1 MLKVELNGPK
11 GIKRLSISSIKCF
24 KACRREYELKY
35 IEGLEPVEKPDA
47 LQVGSNYHEKLEQL
61 NHTGEFDRSDFSKES
76 AMATAYQKYIY
87 PQFKVFDAEKW
98 YEKEIQNSGISLVG
112 RVDGITDSGELV
124 EHKSTGQEITEQY
137 EYNLQWDE
145 QILAYMWLT
154 GAREIWYTVCRKPT
168 IRQKKD
174 ESDEEF
180 FNRMVEW
187 YDTDTESKIRLL
199 KLTRTDAEVEQFEKD
214 LVAISGDIAGC
225 GNYYRNTMY
234 CNAWG
239 RRCEYSPVCLHYD
252 PNQQYVEFTRREQTR
267 NENPENE

>member
-1 MLKVELNGPK
+1 MR
-11 GIKRLSISSIKCF
+11 RLSISSIKCF
-24 KACRREYELKY
+24 KACRREYKLKY

-47 LQVGSNYHEKLEQL
+47 LQVGSSYHEKLEQL

-98 YEKEIQNSGISLVG
+98 YEKEIPNNGISLVG
-112 RVDGITDSGELV
+112 RVDGITEGGELV

-145 QILAYMWLT
+145 QILAYMWMT
-154 GAREIWYTVCRKPT
+154 GARKVWYTVCRKPT

-180 FNRMVEW
+180 FHRMVEW
-187 YDTDTESKIRLL
+187 YDTDTNSKIRLL
-199 KLTRTDAEVEQFEKD
+199 ELTRTDAEVQKFEED
-214 LVAISGDIAGC
+214 LKEIAGLMNEC
-225 GNYYRNTMY
+225 HCYYRNVQH
-234 CNAWG
+234 CNCWG
-239 RRCEYSPVCLHYD
+239 RRCEYSSVCLNYD
-252 PNQQYVEFTRREQTR
+252 PTQEYVEFEHKEHMEEG
-267 NENPENE
+267 ENADTEDLGF